1 MVLVRFD
8 EQKLID
14 FSGVSKENLLEVPWL
29 IGGESR
35 DEGGTVIME
44 FNPDRPDLYSFQ
56 GISRAIR
63 LFNGMEKFSPLVVR
77 EEELEMHSNP
87 PPERPYFS
95 GGIVRGA
102 KLKNLITEVIDF
114 QEKLHLTVGR
124 NRKVSAIGLHD
135 LRKVKFPL
143 TYRGIGRGEKFWPLG
158 SNDEVQLNDFM
169 KKDPKALEYGHLV
182 GENLP
187 AILDSGGE
195 IISLPPI
202 LNSSIT
208 TVTEETEDL
217 FVDVTGTNQNVVDRT
232 LILMLTSLSYPSG
245 TIGTL
250 KLDGGRVPKI
260 EHLEKS
266 ISPLSIKKMLG
277 YDLSAEEISTA
288 LSRLGYGFKDGRA
301 IIPPYRTDIMGDVD
315 VIEDIFKGI
324 GFDKIR
330 RMKEGF
336 VGYGKAAPL
345 RSMENKLRQLLVGY
359 NLNETVS
366 SVLVNSRY
374 NLIYGLKDKGMR
386 IMNPISQE
394 QDSIRTG
401 ISPSLM
407 QTFLN
412 NFRNPYPQRIFEIGT
427 VYAEG
432 KEKDVLGIG
441 IADRDASFSEIKG
454 IFVGVLED
462 LGLENYEIT
471 RSEEGMYVPGRVGGI
486 EINGKRVGFFGEVH
500 PKILKEVGIKMP
512 VAMGELEVLGVVS

>member
-8 EQKLID
+8 AQKLID

-29 IGGESR
+29 LGGESR
-35 DEGGTVIME
+35 VEGGTVIME

-56 GISRAIR
+56 GISRAMRI
-63 LFNGMEKFSPLVVR
+63 FNGIEKFSMPAIR
-77 EEELEMHSNP
+77 EEDMEMHSNP
-87 PPERPYFS
+87 PSERPYFS
-95 GGIVRGA
+95 GGIVRGV
-102 KLKNLITEVIDF
+102 KIKNLIPEVIDF
-114 QEKLHLTVGR
+114 QEKLHLTIGR

-143 TYRGIGRGEKFWPLG
+143 LYRGVGRGEKFRPLG
-158 SNDEVQLNDFM
+158 SDDEVQLEYFM
-169 KKDPKALEYGHLV
+169 KNDPKALEYGHLV
-182 GENLP
+182 GENVP
-187 AILDSGGE
+187 AILDSTGE

-217 FVDVTGTNQNVVDRT
+217 FVDVTGTNQNVVQRT
-232 LILMLTSLSYPSG
+232 LILMLTSLAYPSG
-245 TIGTL
+245 TIGTVR
-250 KLDGGRVPKI
+250 LDGYRVPKI
-260 EHLEKS
+260 EIQEKD

-277 YDLSAEEISTA
+277 YGLSAEEISGA
-288 LSRLGYGFKDGRA
+288 LSKLGYGYKDGRA
-301 IIPPYRTDIMGDVD
+301 IIPIYRTDILGEVD
-315 VIEDIFKGI
+315 ILEDIFKGI
-324 GFDKIR
+324 GFDKIK

-336 VGYGKAAPL
+336 VGYGKASPL
-345 RSMENKLRQLLVGY
+345 RAIENKLRELLVGY

-374 NLIYGLKDKGMR
+374 SSLYGAKENGLR
-386 IMNPISQE
+386 IVNPISQE

-427 VYAEG
+427 VHAGG

-441 IADRDASFSEIKG
+441 IADKNASFSEIKG

-462 LGLENYEIT
+462 LGVENYVIT
-471 RSEEGMYVPGRVGGI
+471 RSEEGMYTPGRVGGI
-486 EINGKRVGFFGEVH
+486 DIGGKRVGFFGEVH
-500 PKILKEVGIKMP
+500 PKILKEIGIKMP